1 MPRRRIIRSRVPPQ
15 PQTVALVDYLASRF
29 TYLSPDRWRD
39 EIAAGRILLDDA
51 RVTDPGRLLY
61 GGELLAWHAGPIAE
75 PTVDEGV
82 AVLYEEED
90 WIAVNKTGN
99 LPVHPSGR
107 YFHHTLTA
115 LLEERCGRR
124 VYPAHRLDRE
134 TSGVVLLAFDGKT
147 AGKLAGALI
156 AGTKEYLALVH
167 GHCPAGEWT
176 VDLPLGRAAGSAIA
190 KKRLAWPGGE
200 EKAVTRFRKILTVA
214 DISLIR
220 CFPETGRLHQIRAHL
235 SAAGYP
241 IVGDKLYGRD
251 EKAFLEFLR
260 DGSRAELEKSLL
272 LPRQALHAVRV
283 TLTHP
288 RTGLAMTLRAPLPKM
303 FADFIRVR
311 KTTLPATQLFPA

>member
-1 MPRRRIIRSRVPPQ
+1 VARRNC
-15 PQTVALVDYLASRF
+15 
-29 TYLSPDRWRD
+29 
-39 EIAAGRILLDDA
+39 AGRILLDDA
-51 RVTDPGRLLY
+51 RVTDPGRLLS
-61 GGELLAWHAGPIAE
+61 GGEILAWQAEPIAE
-75 PTVDEGV
+75 TAVDCGRCRF
-82 AVLYEEED
+82 ARDED

-115 LLEERCGRR
+115 VLEERYGRR
-124 VYPAHRLDRE
+124 VYPRASSRPGDFRRDASGLRRKDGRPARLC
-134 TSGVVLLAFDGKT
+134 
-147 AGKLAGALI
+147 AGLRNQ
-156 AGTKEYLALVH
+156 EYLALVH
-167 GHCPAGEWT
+167 GHFPAEEWT
-176 VDLPLGRAAGSAIA
+176 MDLPLGRAAGAAIA

-200 EKAVTRFRKILTVA
+200 EKAFTRFRKILTVA

-251 EKAFLEFLR
+251 EKAFLEFMR

-311 KTTLPATQLFPA
+311 KTTLPAAQLFPA